1 MTIEQLCSVGN
12 VPSQGVVKTPIEIV
26 CSNIKSIPSYIMESS
41 TTTFL
46 EPGFGSGTF
55 IFELIREL
63 IKYGHSMENIQS
75 RIYGFEI
82 THGFTN
88 QVKTNL
94 SNYDFK
100 NIHNGN
106 FLTHDF
112 KNMEFDQ
119 IIVNPPYH
127 TPGKS
132 SDHNKLWIQFLI
144 KSRTLLKPNGYLT
157 FITPSSYINTSRH
170 GKKTLGVGLSDMNL
184 IKYTDLGPA
193 FPGVGIDVCTYTE
206 QKKPYQGITDYNG
219 KEVDL
224 REGIPITGDKLIIKN
239 IVDKVI
245 HSDFPKHKLIFNWF
259 EKTEF
264 RDSGKQVFTSAY
276 KTNFIQHDLPD
287 EGKLKLVLPF
297 SSSYKKQ
304 FITTNLVGYLNNY
317 ILLDS
322 EEQGNNILSYTLS
335 KLFILVANNF
345 MKSSGFTPFARNK
358 NIPLLDNKH
367 WVDSE
372 LYSLFNLTQ
381 DEIDFVEK
389 NHK

>member
-1 MTIEQLCSVGN
+1 MLQRL
-12 VPSQGVVKTPIEIV
+12 KFD
-26 CSNIKSIPSYIMESS
+26 IKDLVNEMIDKLPKEVFTSK
-41 TTTFL
+41 TTTFYD
-46 EPGFGSGTF
+46 PSMGGGQF
-55 IFELIREL
+55 IVEVENRLRQ
-63 IKYGHSMENIQS
+63 YGHSDENIS
-75 RIYGFEI
+75 KRVFGYVENRIPFNYI
-82 THGFTN
+82 MNTHKLVGDY
-88 QVKTNL
+88 KTKINE
-94 SNYDFK
+94 
-100 NIHNGN
+100 
-106 FLTHDF
+106 
-112 KNMEFDQ
+112 NMKFN
-119 IIVNPPYH
+119 VVLGNPPYH

-157 FITPSSYINTSRH
+157 LITPSSYINTSRH

-206 QKKPYQGITDYNG
+206 QKKPYQGTTDYNG

-224 REGIPITGDKLIIKN
+224 REGIPMTGDKLTIKN

-264 RDSGKQVFTSAY
+264 RDSGKQVFTSAH

-304 FITTNLVGYLNNY
+304 FITTSLVGYLNNY